1 MVSIAVSKM
10 WLYRRP
16 SQTNLR
22 IDSVLDHLIVTTT
35 KTKNP
40 NKRILN
46 HRTNPI
52 EKQIQSKTNN
62 TAMEKT
68 RREGVQEEKR
78 RRRGDKS
85 RMKPLF
91 LLFVLL
97 LFTLRSWRRSPAKKE
112 NTAKFQFQPNTPG
125 DNTLCRGLCMF
136 Y

>member
-1 MVSIAVSKM
+1 MSIAVSKM

-62 TAMEKT
+62 AGMEKT
-68 RREGVQEEKR
+68 RREGIEEEKR

-97 LFTLRSWRRSPAKKE
+97 LFTLRSWRRSPAKKKK
-112 NTAKFQFQPNTPG
+112 TQPNSSSSQTRRTIIHYAV
-125 DNTLCRGLCMF
+125 D
-136 Y
+136 